1 MTGNYWIYLLI
12 MTLTTYAVRALPF
25 TVFTRKITNRF
36 FKSFLTYVPYAVL
49 SAMTIPAI
57 LYATNS
63 IWSAAAGLII
73 AVVLSLMEKDLMV
86 VALCAC
92 AGVYIVE
99 WIV

>member
-1 MTGNYWIYLLI
+1 